1 VLTNYWNASR
11 EESDEDDYYQKQ
23 KSDSDFLE
31 GTFLKISSDKQK
43 VTRNK
48 KNSKNKKKKRSKS
61 RKQSHSSEMLS
72 ELHTKP
78 SSTCVNN
85 AVSDEALPFSS
96 SYVAIDLPLLEYNSS
111 SSSTSPITELI
122 NPVSSASSGNEKELS
137 SSNDFRSFISTSYY
151 SVASSS
157 VNDFST
163 GSNASVNDTGSNA
176 WNNTMGDDAGSLS
189 DARSEWSRSA
199 TGLTN
204 SRGFNKWG
212 DDDRNKP
219 NDHKSLSVTISSRS
233 SSQEGSLCGEDAS
246 HGGEF
251 QKVISRKTA
260 KKMKKIQR
268 LRRPT
273 TSPTMAASVPKS
285 SALVPRASSQITIG
299 HYIKDDC
306 FGRKPNHTKGK
317 YQKGPSSNRVPKTG
331 FTDEENV
338 HSNSTM
344 LLITVHTAG
353 NLGSSSTSHH
363 QVSLEVLEESC
374 SSGCLP
380 LQGELKAL
388 APVDGAAKD
397 TDSRAALSDKNW
409 SLNHRVNS
417 SCVDWE
423 EQKKE
428 ENEQALSIHESVL
441 DKIIKAVNYSYE
453 IQAAS
458 DIYMTC
464 GHPVADIE
472 IFLQSATPV
481 IGQMPRTTSN
491 SCLQGHQQVGNQPY
505 RNHMPSDSLRSV
517 WKWYEE
523 PECCGIEVKVQRS
536 FITSSRSGTYSRPE
550 ICAYFVPYLSAV
562 QLFGQSSFSTS
573 PNHGGLLFEYFEWE
587 KPFLRPPLFT
597 KYVDPLLLFTLCFHF
612 II

>member
-1 VLTNYWNASR
+1 MTTLVYFVSRYALLVLANWNASR
-11 EESDEDDYYQKQ
+11 EESDDEDDYDQKQ

-43 VTRNK
+43 AKRNR

-61 RKQSHSSEMLS
+61 KKQSHASEILS

-189 DARSEWSRSA
+189 DARSEWSRSV

-212 DDDRNKP
+212 DDDDRNKP
-219 NDHKSLSVTISSRS
+219 NDHKSLSVTISPRS
-233 SSQEGSLCGEDAS
+233 SSQEGSLCGEDSS

-260 KKMKKIQR
+260 KKMKRIQR

-273 TSPTMAASVPKS
+273 RLL
-285 SALVPRASSQITIG
+285 LVLPQ
-299 HYIKDDC
+299 
-306 FGRKPNHTKGK
+306 
-317 YQKGPSSNRVPKTG
+317 
-331 FTDEENV
+331 
-338 HSNSTM
+338 
-344 LLITVHTAG
+344 LL
-353 NLGSSSTSHH
+353 L
-363 QVSLEVLEESC
+363 
-374 SSGCLP
+374 
-380 LQGELKAL
+380 
-388 APVDGAAKD
+388 
-397 TDSRAALSDKNW
+397 
-409 SLNHRVNS
+409 
-417 SCVDWE
+417 
-423 EQKKE
+423 
-428 ENEQALSIHESVL
+428 
-441 DKIIKAVNYSYE
+441 Y
-453 IQAAS
+453 
-458 DIYMTC
+458 
-464 GHPVADIE
+464 
-472 IFLQSATPV
+472 
-481 IGQMPRTTSN
+481 
-491 SCLQGHQQVGNQPY
+491 
-505 RNHMPSDSLRSV
+505 
-517 WKWYEE
+517 
-523 PECCGIEVKVQRS
+523 
-536 FITSSRSGTYSRPE
+536 
-550 ICAYFVPYLSAV
+550 PYLVHLSQELQV
-562 QLFGQSSFSTS
+562 RLQ
-573 PNHGGLLFEYFEWE
+573 
-587 KPFLRPPLFT
+587 
-597 KYVDPLLLFTLCFHF
+597 
-612 II
+612 